1 MIKYFYEFKKAFFH
15 FSTLLF
21 IVIFLFLNAFMC
33 QSIIERQTSEYT
45 KKFIEAHKNIYQN
58 VEGKITKGKVDFVI
72 SEKNRLND
80 IVLSGEYNT
89 NFDLKNTYTGY
100 IFSDNNLIDALYD
113 DIYYSYNYSNYSKR
127 IKEAA
132 KINSDKYLKKGNTS
146 LSREYIFMSK
156 CFDKREIFSFY
167 STMGWDKYFTYS
179 FSNLLIILIIIVGC
193 SSIFSKEK
201 ECGMSIILHTTF
213 YGKKEIAFYKILAS
227 ISFSFLIVI
236 IFSIEDFIIFDYNY
250 SLTGFFNPIYSIRE
264 FKTTGLNMNI
274 IQYVILNFL
283 TKYLGTLII
292 CNLVIIT
299 SSLSKSDTFSLL
311 CNFFIFFI
319 HIFVYLK
326 SEDHSILSLMNIY
339 PYTISFNTFS
349 FAGIVTHKIYWMIL
363 LNSIILIFLELIC
376 FWINVKPQKNK
387 LNGDIYE
394 TDNQMGN
401 I

>member
-15 FSTLLF
+15 YSTLLF

-89 NFDLKNTYTGY
+89 NFDFKNTYTGY

-167 STMGWDKYFTYS
+167 STMGWDKYF
-179 FSNLLIILIIIVGC
+179 
-193 SSIFSKEK
+193 E
-201 ECGMSIILHTTF
+201 
-213 YGKKEIAFYKILAS
+213 
-227 ISFSFLIVI
+227 
-236 IFSIEDFIIFDYNY
+236 
-250 SLTGFFNPIYSIRE
+250 
-264 FKTTGLNMNI
+264 
-274 IQYVILNFL
+274 
-283 TKYLGTLII
+283 
-292 CNLVIIT
+292 T
-299 SSLSKSDTFSLL
+299 SSHL
-311 CNFFIFFI
+311 
-319 HIFVYLK
+319 V
-326 SEDHSILSLMNIY
+326 
-339 PYTISFNTFS
+339 
-349 FAGIVTHKIYWMIL
+349 
-363 LNSIILIFLELIC
+363 
-376 FWINVKPQKNK
+376 
-387 LNGDIYE
+387 
-394 TDNQMGN
+394 
-401 I
+401 